1 MWKDKPFRIN
11 KMNHEDTELNPV
23 GDEKIEARII
33 AWVLGQAS
41 AFESEELEKLCTQSP
56 EWKVFYR
63 RMLAIHGS
71 LVTMAK
77 ESPSPQWRLS
87 AERRGKLH
95 DILGE
100 PVAVTQIVITTK
112 RKSRW
117 QQFLKIAAL
126 VVLLLAI
133 GALAT
138 TSLDRKKSAT
148 VVALSKTIMPEMAAS
163 GRRSE
168 LESAARF
175 DRENS
180 SQSEF
185 ARLRIPEPSNSI
197 SSPPAAPAVA
207 KIEPPALTGD
217 NTYADVS
224 PPPASATGST
234 AVIAGAL
241 GFSGGKPEEQSSPE
255 RDMRYK
261 FQTLKSDA
269 QPEVAAVDKNGRA
282 AGGGG
287 GGLDDSITDA
297 REGESVNGGEITNSP
312 AAITSNSNLKIS
324 GDRGNVVPT
333 ESIPGIRSGDQPV
346 KGEAIDGLLSSAPRD
361 SETTSETDEKS
372 PSRWDSDSDG
382 KDAPVMGTLF
392 AQKDNKAMES
402 QKPQAASAI
411 RGLEE
416 GVVVPAT
423 AEPTAKIAEA
433 ADSWKGAAQ
442 SKEMEKL
449 SLQDLEKAVQNQSD
463 VVEEKRKERDNL
475 LRRAPASIA
484 DNYRKSSDDSG
495 ITLGEAKKKLTNP
508 DDAQA
513 AQSTTSL
520 ASREVIRRQAL
531 TVDADRLIDEGRLAI
546 EQRQYA
552 KAKEKII
559 SGMKLLPDVP
569 VLKNRIDYAKELLLD
584 VKKLEEN
591 ISQPVLLDL
600 MKEIQVS
607 DEPYST
613 FSLRV
618 NDASFKLA
626 YAALS
631 QGQRPAAE
639 SVRME
644 EFYNAFDYGD
654 PMPIGK
660 EPIACAID
668 QAAHPFA
675 ASRNLL
681 RISMRTA
688 AAGRSAGQPLHL
700 TLLIDQSGSMNRED
714 RVAVMEA
721 SIKELTTLLTAD
733 DQVSVIGFSRT
744 PRLLGEKIAGNDV
757 AQLRKL
763 MIQAA
768 SDGGTN
774 IEEALNLGE
783 VLAMRNKANGAQNR
797 ILLVTDGAANL
808 GNADPLRLSN
818 RIKAM
823 RQKGLAFD
831 IAGIGTD
838 GLNDEMLL
846 ELARN
851 GNGRYYVINNVTD
864 AKENFA
870 RQLAGAFRPAAE
882 NVKVQVQLNPQRV
895 ASYSLLGFEKDRL
908 KTEDFRNDQVD
919 AAELA
924 AAEAGN
930 AMYQVAILPEGTGDI
945 GEVSVRFRDTATG
958 EMVERKWTI
967 LYDANTPPFDLA
979 QPSMQ
984 LAGLA
989 LFTAEKLRGGAL
1001 GDAVRFADV
1010 SQSVTTVRN
1019 YYRQSERVSQL
1030 LEMTRI
1036 LSN

>member
-1 MWKDKPFRIN
+1 
-11 KMNHEDTELNPV
+11 
-23 GDEKIEARII
+23 
-33 AWVLGQAS
+33 
-41 AFESEELEKLCTQSP
+41 
-56 EWKVFYR
+56 
-63 RMLAIHGS
+63 
-71 LVTMAK
+71 
-77 ESPSPQWRLS
+77 
-87 AERRGKLH
+87 
-95 DILGE
+95 
-100 PVAVTQIVITTK
+100 
-112 RKSRW
+112 
-117 QQFLKIAAL
+117 
-126 VVLLLAI
+126 
-133 GALAT
+133 
-138 TSLDRKKSAT
+138 
-148 VVALSKTIMPEMAAS
+148 MPEIAAS

-168 LESAARF
+168 LESAAWLG
-175 DRENS
+175 REDS

-185 ARLRIPEPSNSI
+185 SRSRIPAPGNSYY
-197 SSPPAAPAVA
+197 SDPAAPAVA
-207 KIEPPALTGD
+207 TSEAQVLTGKNAYND
-217 NTYADVS
+217 GPAA
-224 PPPASATGST
+224 PPSATGST
-234 AVIAGAL
+234 AVIAGVL
-241 GFSGGKPEEQSSPE
+241 GFGGGKQEEQSSPE
-255 RDMRYK
+255 RDIRYK
-261 FQTLKSDA
+261 FRTLKSDA

-287 GGLDDSITDA
+287 GGLDYSMTDA
-297 REGESVNGGEITNSP
+297 RERKSVNGGQITNSP
-312 AAITSNSNLKIS
+312 AAITGMLNIKIS

-333 ESIPGIRSGDQPV
+333 ESTTGIRSGDQPV
-346 KGEAIDGLLSSAPRD
+346 KGETIDRLLSSAPRD
-361 SETTSETDEKS
+361 AKTTSETDEKS
-372 PSRWDSDSDG
+372 PSLGDTDSDG
-382 KDAPVMGTLF
+382 KDVPVLGSLF
-392 AQKDNKAMES
+392 ANKDNKAMES
-402 QKPQAASAI
+402 QKPQSASA
-411 RGLEE
+411 RGLTAED
-416 GVVVPAT
+416 VVVPA
-423 AEPTAKIAEA
+423 PTAPVAGA
-433 ADSWKGAAQ
+433 ASWKGAAQ

-449 SLQDLEKAVQNQSD
+449 SLQDLEKAKQDESG
-463 VVEEKRKERDNL
+463 VVGEKRKERD
-475 LRRAPASIA
+475 
-484 DNYRKSSDDSG
+484 
-495 ITLGEAKKKLTNP
+495 
-508 DDAQA
+508 
-513 AQSTTSL
+513 
-520 ASREVIRRQAL
+520 
-531 TVDADRLIDEGRLAI
+531 
-546 EQRQYA
+546 
-552 KAKEKII
+552 
-559 SGMKLLPDVP
+559 
-569 VLKNRIDYAKELLLD
+569 ELLLKSPATLAD
-584 VKKLEEN
+584 ASPPVENLEKALEE
-591 ISQPVLLDL
+591 QKKAVFLQQDVL
-600 MKEIQVS
+600 KEINAAA
-607 DEPYST
+607 EPYST

-714 RVAVMEA
+714 RLSVMEA

-744 PRLLGEKIAGNDV
+744 PRLLGENIAGND
-757 AQLRKL
+757 AATLRKL
-763 MIQAA
+763 MMLAPT
-768 SDGGTN
+768 DGGTN
-774 IEEALNLGE
+774 MEEALNLGE
-783 VLAMRNKANGAQNR
+783 VLATRNKANGAQNR

-808 GNADPLRLSN
+808 GNADPQRLAN
-818 RIKAM
+818 RIKLI

-846 ELARN
+846 ELSRH

-895 ASYSLLGFEKDRL
+895 ASYSLLGFVKDRL
-908 KTEDFRNDQVD
+908 KTEDFRNDKVD

-984 LAGLA
+984 LSGLA

-1010 SQSVTTVRN
+1010 SQSVTTVGN

>member
-1 MWKDKPFRIN
+1 
-11 KMNHEDTELNPV
+11 MNHEETELNPV

-33 AWVLGQAS
+33 SWVLGQAS
-41 AFESEELEKLCTQSP
+41 AFEAEELEKMCTESP

-77 ESPSPQWRLS
+77 EAPSPQWRLS
-87 AERRGKLH
+87 AERREKLD

-100 PVAVTQIVITTK
+100 PVAVTQVVITPK

-148 VVALSKTIMPEMAAS
+148 VVALSKTSMPEIAAS

-168 LESAARF
+168 LESAAWLG
-175 DRENS
+175 REDS

-185 ARLRIPEPSNSI
+185 SRSRIPAPGNSYY
-197 SSPPAAPAVA
+197 SDPAAPAVA
-207 KIEPPALTGD
+207 TSEASVLTGKNAYND
-217 NTYADVS
+217 GPAA
-224 PPPASATGST
+224 PPSATGST

-241 GFSGGKPEEQSSPE
+241 GFGGGKQEEQSSPE
-255 RDMRYK
+255 RDIRYK

-287 GGLDDSITDA
+287 GGLDYSMTDA
-297 REGESVNGGEITNSP
+297 REGESVNGDEITNSP
-312 AAITSNSNLKIS
+312 AALTGMLNSKIS

-333 ESIPGIRSGDQPV
+333 ESTTGIRSADQPI
-346 KGEAIDGLLSSAPRD
+346 KGESIDEILSSAPRD
-361 SETTSETDEKS
+361 AKTTPETDEKS
-372 PSRWDSDSDG
+372 PSLGDTDSDG
-382 KDAPVMGTLF
+382 KDVPVLGSLF
-392 AQKDNKAMES
+392 ANKDNKAMES
-402 QKPQAASAI
+402 QKPQSASA
-411 RGLEE
+411 RGLTAE
-416 GVVVPAT
+416 GVVVPA
-423 AEPTAKIAEA
+423 PA
-433 ADSWKGAAQ
+433 APVAGAASWKGAAQ

-449 SLQDLEKAVQNQSD
+449 SLQDLEKAVQDQSD
-463 VVEEKRKERDNL
+463 VVEEKGKERDSL
-475 LRRAPASIA
+475 IRKTPAAIV
-484 DNYRKSSDDSG
+484 DNYLKKADDSG
-495 ITLGEAKKKLTNP
+495 ITLEETKKE
-508 DDAQA
+508 
-513 AQSTTSL
+513 L
-520 ASREVIRRQAL
+520 AEKQTKAL
-531 TVDADRLIDEGRLAI
+531 KTELDS
-546 EQRQYA
+546 
-552 KAKEKII
+552 AKEF
-559 SGMKLLPDVP
+559 V
-569 VLKNRIDYAKELLLD
+569 AA
-584 VKKLEEN
+584 
-591 ISQPVLLDL
+591 
-600 MKEIQVS
+600 

-688 AAGRSAGQPLHL
+688 AAGRRVGQPLHL

-714 RVAVMEA
+714 RLAVMEA

-733 DQVSVIGFSRT
+733 DKVSIIGFSRT
-744 PRLLGEKIAGNDV
+744 PRLLGENIAGND
-757 AQLRKL
+757 AANLRKL
-763 MIQAA
+763 ILQAP

-774 IEEALNLGE
+774 MEEALNLGE
-783 VLAMRNKANGAQNR
+783 VLATRNKADGAQNR

-808 GNADPLRLSN
+808 GNANPERLAN
-818 RIKAM
+818 HIKVI

-846 ELARN
+846 ELSRH
-851 GNGRYYVINNVTD
+851 GNGRYYVVNNVTD

-895 ASYSLLGFEKDRL
+895 KSYSLLGFEKDRL
-908 KTEDFRNDQVD
+908 KTEDFRNDKVD

-1010 SQSVTTVRN
+1010 FKSVTTVRN